1 MPPLSTLYIFILFL
15 NGNQYHPYSMYSQ
28 SYNVVYLYIYRI
40 SYIGGSTTLMYV
52 CCTYNTK
59 YMCIG
64 GLLYVGKFYIHH
76 TSQIYV
82 FNLCIYFSR

>member
-40 SYIGGSTTLMYV
+40 SYIGGKYYINVCVMY
-52 CCTYNTK
+52 
-59 YMCIG
+59 
-64 GLLYVGKFYIHH
+64 L
-76 TSQIYV
+76 
-82 FNLCIYFSR
+82 